1 MKAALLALVLA
12 ASPAENGALFNL
24 YAQGQYEEAMSQG
37 EATGTA
43 AGFAIAARAALADAM
58 MRPQPCLECLKRAE
72 AYARRA
78 VAADRG
84 AADGHVWLAAAL
96 GYEARIVG
104 LVRARLD
111 NDPAQAKANLDEA
124 LKAQPDNAYAL
135 AALGGWNVEIV
146 RAGGKFLANK
156 LYGASIEQGMT
167 LFDRAVRAQPR
178 NVAVRYQIALSLAG
192 LNPVTHRSR
201 IDSELEAAIH
211 AAPETAYEKFVQGRA
226 AELLMLLKRNDRDA
240 FETKLRSFQGYP

>member
-12 ASPAENGALFNL
+12 ASPAENGSLFAL
-24 YAQGQYEEAMSQG
+24 YAQGQYDEAMRQG
-37 EATGTA
+37 AAAGTA
-43 AGFAIAARAALADAM
+43 AGFAIAARAAMADAM
-58 MRPQPCLECLKRAE
+58 MRPAPCLECLKRAE
-72 AYARRA
+72 EYARRSI
-78 VAADRG
+78 AADKD

-111 NDPAQAKANLDEA
+111 NDPAQAKANLDDA

-135 AALGGWNVEIV
+135 AALGGWNIEIV

-156 LYGASIEQGMT
+156 LYGASIEQGLT
-167 LFDRAVRAQPR
+167 LFDRAVRAAPR
-178 NVAVRYQIALSLAG
+178 NVAVHYQIALSLAG
-192 LNPVTHRSR
+192 LNPAAHRSR

-226 AELLMLLKRNDRDA
+226 QELLILLKRDDRDA
-240 FETKLRSFQGYP
+240 FETKLRTFQGYP